1 MNVCMI
7 SYSVYESDGRVMRY
21 AETLAQRGD
30 RVDVISLS
38 RAERTADDVIAGVN
52 VFRVQGRT
60 HDEKGPLSYLV
71 RVLSFF
77 VRAMLFLMRRRSQVK
92 YDLVHVHSVPDF
104 MVFTA
109 WLPKLQGAKIIL
121 DVHDVL
127 PELYASKFGVS
138 EMSLI
143 YKVLL
148 QVEKSSA
155 NFAHHV
161 IIANDIWRGKMLAR
175 SVAANKCTAILNY
188 PDRSIFARQGRTRAD
203 ERFVMLYPGTLN
215 WHQGL
220 DIAIRAFAVIKD
232 AAPNAEFHI
241 YGVGPAEEPLRS
253 LAESLGLN
261 GRVKLNGTR
270 EIRDV
275 ASLMENA
282 DLGVVPKRSDPFG
295 DEAFSTKTLEFMA
308 MGVPVLVADTKID
321 RYYFTD
327 SIVHFFH
334 AGDEASLAESM
345 LVLIRNS
352 ERRVDLV
359 RNASKFI
366 DSNDWESNKSRYLDI
381 VDRLTARVRPRR
393 SLTADSVGRSQVEA
407 ASKISDVLSQYY
419 RCPEFST
426 GLSLKGDLSAQ
437 SGFFRWGEHVIYGR
451 CSGQNPASSPTG
463 PLYDASQDTSVEART
478 TRLPFDPVEVIDSL
492 RHERYCRNGNSQMHS
507 AIAKLY
513 YLVRPLMPVEIRKHL
528 QKVRLKGWR
537 EIPFPK
543 WPVDRT
549 ADQVTEQ
556 LLLLALKAGAVDR
569 IPFIWFWPDGADS
582 CAVMTHD
589 VETTAGRDFCSTL
602 MDINDSFGIKASFQ
616 VVPERRY
623 AVISSYLDSLR
634 NRGFEINVQD
644 LNHDGGLFGDRT
656 EFLARVKKINSYG
669 REFGASGF
677 RSAILYRRQEWYDA
691 LQFSYDMSV
700 PNVAHLDPQ
709 RGGCCTIMPYYV
721 GNILELPVTMTQ
733 DYSIFHILDDRSIDL
748 WKQQSELIM
757 QNHGFMNFIV
767 HPDYII
773 EDRERQTYEKLLSY
787 LSQLRSERKV
797 WIPLPREVDQWWRQR
812 SQMKLVRHGNE
823 WRIEGPGCERAQ
835 VAYASEKNGQ
845 IEYTVA
851 PSQQA
856 TSYVKST
863 KELSLPS

>member
-38 RAERTADDVIAGVN
+38 RAERTSDDVIGGVN

-71 RVLSFF
+71 RVVSFF
-77 VRAMLFLMRRRSQVK
+77 VRAMLFLMRRQSQMK

-121 DVHDVL
+121 DIHDVL

-138 EMSLI
+138 ETSLI
-143 YKVLL
+143 YKLLL
-148 QVEKSSA
+148 QVERSSTS
-155 NFAHHV
+155 FADHV
-161 IIANDIWRGKMLAR
+161 IIANDIWRAKLLTR
-175 SVAANKCTAILNY
+175 SVRADKCTAILNF
-188 PDRSIFARQGRTRAD
+188 PDRTIFARQGRTRVD
-203 ERFVMLYPGTLN
+203 TRFVMLYPGTLN
-215 WHQGL
+215 WHQGV
-220 DIAIRAFAVIKD
+220 DIAIRAFAAIKD
-232 AAPNAEFHI
+232 DAPNAEFHI
-241 YGVGPAEEPLRS
+241 YGVGPAEDSLRS
-253 LAESLGLN
+253 LAASLGLN

-270 EIRDV
+270 AIRDV

-282 DLGVVPKRSDPFG
+282 DLGIVPKRNDPFG

-327 SIVHFFH
+327 SIVQFFR
-334 AGDEASLAESM
+334 AGDEASLSESM
-345 LVLIRNS
+345 LALIRDS
-352 ERRVDLV
+352 ERRGDLV

-366 DSNDWESNKSRYLDI
+366 DSNDWETNKSRYLDI
-381 VDRLTARVRPRR
+381 VDGLTAPVLPRR
-393 SLTADSVGRSQVEA
+393 RPATDSSGRPEVEA
-407 ASKISDVLSQYY
+407 ANKINDVLSQYY
-419 RCPEFST
+419 RCPELLT
-426 GLSLKGDLSAQ
+426 GLTLKGNLSGQ
-437 SGFFRWGEHVIYGR
+437 SGFFRWGEHIVYGR
-451 CSGQNPASSPTG
+451 CSGQNLATSPAG
-463 PLYDASQDTSVEART
+463 PLYDALQDTSADAGT
-478 TRLPFDPVEVIDSL
+478 TRLPFDPAEVIDSL
-492 RHERYCRNGNSQMHS
+492 RYERYCQNGNSQVHS

-513 YLVRPLMPVEIRKHL
+513 YLVRPLMPVEVRKHL
-528 QKVRLKGWR
+528 QKVRLNGWR
-537 EIPFPK
+537 DIPFPK

-549 ADQVTEQ
+549 ADQVAEQ
-556 LLLLALKAGAVDR
+556 LLLLALRAGGVDR

-623 AVISSYLDSLR
+623 AVPPSYLDSIR

-644 LNHDGGLFGDRT
+644 LNHDGGLFRDRT
-656 EFLARVKKINSYG
+656 EFLARAKKINSYG
-669 REFGASGF
+669 RDFGAAGF

-691 LQFSYDMSV
+691 LRFSYDMSV

-709 RGGCCTIMPYYV
+709 HGGCCTIMPYYV

-733 DYSIFHILDDRSIDL
+733 DYSLFHILDDRSIDL

-767 HPDYII
+767 HPDYIT
-773 EDRERQTYEKLLSY
+773 EDRERQTYETLLSY
-787 LSQLRSERKV
+787 LSQLRSERNV

-812 SQMKLVRHGNE
+812 SKMKLVRQGNE
-823 WRIEGPGCERAQ
+823 WHIEGPGCEWAR

-845 IEYTVA
+845 IEYTID
-851 PSQQA
+851 PS
-856 TSYVKST
+856 
-863 KELSLPS
+863 